1 MKLFGS
7 TRMLIDRTKTG
18 QNMPGLEIVELV
30 LVHCNLVDNEY
41 QQKFEV
47 LHTFRPNK
55 TYLLNVSI
63 KC

>member
-7 TRMLIDRTKTG
+7 TKKLIDKTKHG
-18 QNMPGLEIVELV
+18 ENVPSIEVFEVV

-47 LHTFRPNK
+47 
-55 TYLLNVSI
+55 
-63 KC
+63 